1 MIRVNS
7 NGVML
12 GAALAID
19 KLDSPLLGRAVRLTE
34 TGRPAVSS
42 LPCGRLR
49 TVGLNSAYIVRD
61 VVARRRPRDVSRTG
75 RVGAFVVVVHAA
87 AVVCSAAVVDDG
99 AVAAPP
105 PFRKAG
111 DMVCKYGPAGA

>member
-1 MIRVNS
+1 
-7 NGVML
+7 ML
-12 GAALAID
+12 GAALALD

-34 TGRPAVSS
+34 TGRLAASS
-42 LPCGRLR
+42 PPCGRLR
-49 TVGLNSAYIVRD
+49 AVGLNSAYIVRD

-75 RVGAFVVVVHAA
+75 RVGASVVVRAA

-99 AVAAPP
+99 AVAAPS

-111 DMVCKYGPAGA
+111 DLVSKYGPAGA

>member
-1 MIRVNS
+1 MF
-7 NGVML
+7 
-12 GAALAID
+12 GAALALD

-34 TGRPAVSS
+34 TGRPAASS

-61 VVARRRPRDVSRTG
+61 VAARRRPRDVSRTG
-75 RVGAFVVVVHAA
+75 SVGALVVVIVRVA
-87 AVVCSAAVVDDG
+87 AVAWSAAVVDDG

-105 PFRKAG
+105 PFRRAG
-111 DMVCKYGPAGA
+111 DMVSKYGPLGA